1 MPFSSSQEE
10 AIDVLPSLPFYLIIW
25 LPSATWQSNLTHTAS
40 VPLSA
45 ACFALISA
53 ASQWACDGHNA
64 ACCWSLLASLSNTA
78 LLPSQPSVPPQ
89 GHPPGKG
96 ELKLCS
102 FPNLPEK
109 SLSGPI
115 PFQAFSVWRGVV
127 ICWLITSLSVMWLI
141 QRVVIWG
148 ERWGEGSEHDTCMWK
163 IKTLLSAV
171 LFLKLELTMRRERA
185 VCSYLLLNTVWVWI
199 NQLILLSY
207 FFMCKMKMI
216 VTFFTELLGGL
227 NIE

>member
-1 MPFSSSQEE
+1 M
-10 AIDVLPSLPFYLIIW
+10 AIMRPVAGACW
-25 LPSATWQSNLTHTAS
+25 LPSVT
-40 VPLSA
+40 
-45 ACFALISA
+45 
-53 ASQWACDGHNA
+53 
-64 ACCWSLLASLSNTA
+64 
-78 LLPSQPSVPPQ
+78 QPSSRPNPRCHLRGTPQ
-89 GHPPGKG
+89 EKVSWNSA
-96 ELKLCS
+96 LSQTCL
-102 FPNLPEK
+102 K
-109 SLSGPI
+109 SLGWFF
-115 PFQAFSVWRGVV
+115 FQAFSVWRGVV

>member
-10 AIDVLPSLPFYLIIW
+10 VIDVLPSLPFYLIIW

-53 ASQWACDGHNA
+53 ASQWACDGHNV

-96 ELKLCS
+96 ELKLLLFPKPARKEFVWADS
-102 FPNLPEK
+102 FSGFLCVKWCGNLLAHHQP
-109 SLSGPI
+109 L
-115 PFQAFSVWRGVV
+115 V
-127 ICWLITSLSVMWLI
+127 IWLI

-171 LFLKLELTMRRERA
+171 LFLKLKLTMRRERA

-216 VTFFTELLGGL
+216 VTFSQSC
-227 NIE
+227 